1 MEPLALPDDLADFPG
16 TFTSSQIEA
25 ASDQIRRECG
35 WHIAPQVTETLTV
48 ESDGGR
54 VLMLPTM
61 RLESVTAVR
70 QLHDDGTTTAL
81 TDWRNHATAQFKA
94 GILVRTIGWP
104 LGGVLEVDVVHGYSK
119 TPDALLPVLASRC
132 QGFSKDG
139 TVRQESLGSRSVSYG
154 NIEGVG
160 SSSVLARFKLP
171 GRP

>member
-1 MEPLALPDDLADFPG
+1 MEPLAVAADLADFPG
-16 TFTSSQIEA
+16 AFTLSQIEA
-25 ASDQIRRECG
+25 ASDQIRREAG
-35 WHIAPQVTETLTV
+35 WHIAPQITETLTV

-61 RLESVTAVR
+61 HLASVTAVR
-70 QLHDDGTTTAL
+70 QLNDDGTTTAL
-81 TDWRNHATAQFKA
+81 TDWRGHVTPQFKA
-94 GILVRTIGWP
+94 GILVRSIGWP
-104 LGGVLEVDVVHGYSK
+104 LGAVLEVDVVHGYET
-119 TPDALLPVLASRC
+119 TPKSLLPVLAARC

-160 SSSVLARFKLP
+160 SGSVLAHFKLP